1 MAGPA
6 FLGGKRAE
14 QHQIRIAVIDYDRC
28 NPQGCGGYLCER
40 VCPVNRMDKKC
51 IVHEPEQKPV
61 ISEAL
66 CIDCQIC
73 VIKCPF
79 HAISIV
85 SLTAKLDEPIHQ
97 YGVNAF
103 RVYRVP
109 YPRPGSVVGLIGV
122 NGIGKTTV
130 LKVLAGQLVPNLGD
144 YAKPA
149 SYDQAV
155 EYFRGKELQDFFKK
169 ARDKGLKFAYKPQNV
184 DDLPKVA
191 KGKVEAL
198 LRKVD
203 ERKQF
208 AEVVQSLNLSKI
220 LDRDLTQ
227 LSGGELQRVAIA
239 ASALKDAD
247 IYAFDEPSSYLD
259 VSERLRMAAVL
270 RSLTAHNKSVLVIE
284 HDLAVL
290 DYLSDYVHILFGKK
304 GTYGVVSSP
313 KTCKTGINEF
323 LQGFIPDEN
332 LRFRVKELK
341 FEVRPPHDAMKRKL
355 IAEYPPMHKTYKGF
369 RLSTEGGDLCEGEV
383 IGILGPN
390 GIGKTTF
397 VKLLAGIEQPDE
409 GKHALKLKVSYK
421 PQYINPEAGY
431 TVAELL
437 DKYNIDKELFGTE
450 VDKRLRIKDVL
461 EHPVDSLSGGE
472 LQKVSIALALCQDA
486 DVFLLDEPSAFI
498 DVEDR
503 LAVADCIR
511 AVVDQKKKVALV
523 VDHDILFQD
532 YVSDRL
538 VVFEGE
544 SSVQGH
550 ALKASSLQDGMNRF
564 LKNLGITY
572 RRDEVTGR
580 PRANKP
586 ESVKDREQKESG
598 DYYYATV

>member
-1 MAGPA
+1 M
-6 FLGGKRAE
+6 
-14 QHQIRIAVIDYDRC
+14 RIAVIDYDLC
-28 NPQGCGGYLCER
+28 NPVGCGGYLCER

-51 IVHEPEQKPV
+51 IAHEPEQKPV

-66 CIDCQIC
+66 CIDCQLC

-97 YGVNAF
+97 YGVNSF
-103 RVYRVP
+103 RVYRLP

-130 LKVLAGQLVPNLGD
+130 LRALAGQLVPNLGD
-144 YAKPA
+144 YSKPA
-149 SYDQAV
+149 SYDQLV
-155 EYFRGKELQDFFKK
+155 EHFRGKEIQEFFKQ
-169 ARDKGLKFAYKPQNV
+169 ARDRGLKFSYKPQNM
-184 DDLPKVA
+184 DDLPKVV

-208 AEVVQSLNLSKI
+208 EAVVESLNLSKV
-220 LDRDLTQ
+220 LDRELRQ

-247 IYAFDEPSSYLD
+247 LYAFDEPSSYLD
-259 VSERLRMAAVL
+259 VSERLRMARVL
-270 RSLTAHNKSVLVIE
+270 KGLTANNKSVLVIE

-304 GTYGVVSSP
+304 GTYGVVSNP
-313 KTCKTGINEF
+313 KTCKNGINEF

-332 LRFRVKELK
+332 LRFRARELR
-341 FEVRPPHDAMKRKL
+341 FEVRPPHDTQKRRL
-355 IAEYPPMHKTYKGF
+355 IAEFPALHKSFKGF
-369 RLSTEGGDLCEGEV
+369 KLSTEGGDLREGEV
-383 IGILGPN
+383 IGVLGPN

-397 VKLLAGIEQPDE
+397 VKLLAGLEKPDE
-409 GKHALKLKVSYK
+409 GVHDLKLRVSYK
-421 PQYINPEAGY
+421 PQYLVPEAGL
-431 TVAELL
+431 TVRELF
-437 DKYNIDKELFGTE
+437 DKYPIDLELFGAE
-450 VDKRLRIKDVL
+450 VDKKLRIVDVMDHAV
-461 EHPVDSLSGGE
+461 ESLSGGE
-472 LQKVSIALALCQDA
+472 LQKVSVALSLCQEA

-511 AVVDQKKKVALV
+511 SVVDKKKKVALV

-538 VVFEGE
+538 IVFEGE
-544 SSVQGH
+544 SAVHGH
-550 ALKASSLQDGMNRF
+550 ALKPSSMREGMNLF

-586 ESVKDREQKESG
+586 DSVKDREQKASG
-598 DYYYATV
+598 DYYYASV